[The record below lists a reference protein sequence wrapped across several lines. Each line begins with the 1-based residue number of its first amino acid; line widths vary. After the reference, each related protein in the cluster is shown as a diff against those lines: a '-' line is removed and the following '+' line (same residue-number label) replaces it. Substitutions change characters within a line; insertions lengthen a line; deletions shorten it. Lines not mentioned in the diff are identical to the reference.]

1 MPTTVEIAPMVDL
14 LVQGWAAVDE
24 LCSDLDD
31 AAYATPT
38 CLPGWTVQ
46 DQLAHLVATE
56 LMLEG
61 VPAPKVDVSH
71 LDYLRNDVARMNEVW
86 IEDMRSL
93 SGPEVLER
101 FREVTARRGAA
112 LAAMDQ
118 SDFDAPSWTPVGAD
132 ETYGRFMRIR
142 HYDTFLHE
150 HDVRAALDLPDRP
163 DAAAV
168 RSALAETSPAL
179 GYIVG
184 RKAALPDGSR
194 VRLVLTGPVGVE
206 YLVEVDGRAAV
217 VDQLSGAADVTLTMP
232 AMTFLRLTGG
242 RVDGLE
248 RLAIDVDAAGNDT
261 LARQLVANMTY
272 TI

>member
-1 MPTTVEIAPMVDL
+1 MPTTVEIAPMVEL

-24 LCSDLDD
+24 LCSGLDD

-46 DQLAHLVATE
+46 D
-56 LMLEG
+56 
-61 VPAPKVDVSH
+61 
-71 LDYLRNDVARMNEVW
+71 
-86 IEDMRSL
+86 MRSR
-93 SGPEVLER
+93 SGPQVLER

-118 SDFDAPSWTPVGAD
+118 ADFDAPSWTPVGAD

-150 HDVRAALDLPDRP
+150 HDVRAALELPDRP
-163 DAAAV
+163 DAAAL

-194 VRLVLTGPVGVE
+194 VRLALTGPVEVE
-206 YLVEVDGRAAV
+206 YLVEVDGRAALV
-217 VDQLSGAADVTLTMP
+217 EQLSGPADVALTMP

-242 RVDGLE
+242 RVDGTE
-248 RLAIDVDAAGNDT
+248 RRSLDVDAEGDEA
-261 LARQLVANMTY
+261 LAQQLVTNMTY